1 MSKLAFVFPGQGSQK
16 VGMGSDLLDARPE
29 VFDRYLAAADAATGL
44 SIRQLALEGPLETLT
59 ETDAAQPA
67 IFAVSLAVLE
77 VAREMGIRPDFVA
90 GHSLGE
96 YTAAV
101 AAGALP
107 FEEGIRLVAERGRL
121 MAAAQSERPGAMA
134 AVMGLTLEQVDDVC
148 ALAAEHGVVAPANLN
163 TPTQI
168 VVSGED
174 AAVERVVALA
184 PEHGAEK
191 AVRLNVGAAFH
202 SELMKPVQERLATTM
217 ADLSWRDP
225 EVPMASNASGALVHS
240 ADGVREALIAQIAS
254 AVRWVECVETLV
266 AGGVTDTL
274 EVGPGRTL
282 TGLIRQIDR
291 DVEAAAADSPKKL
304 ESFSAKRAG

>member
-1 MSKLAFVFPGQGSQK
+1 MGKLAFVFPGQGSQK
-16 VGMGSDLLDARPE
+16 VGMGADLLEARPE
-29 VFDRYLAAADAATGL
+29 VFDRYLGPADDATGL
-44 SIRQLALEGPLETLT
+44 SIRTLALEGPLESLT

-77 VAREMGIRPDFVA
+77 IARELGLQPDFVA

-107 FEEGIRLVAERGRL
+107 FDEGIRLVAERGRL
-121 MAAAQSERPGAMA
+121 MAGAQSERPGAMA
-134 AVMGLTLEQVDDVC
+134 AVMGLSLGQVEQVC
-148 ALAAEHGVVAPANLN
+148 ADAADQGLVAPANLN

-168 VVSGED
+168 VVSGEE

-184 PEHGAEK
+184 PERGAEK

-202 SELMKPVQERLATTM
+202 SELMKPVQERLAITM
-217 ADLSWRDP
+217 DGLSWSDP
-225 EVPMASNASGALVHS
+225 SVPMASNASGALVDT
-240 ADGVREALIAQIAS
+240 ADGVRAALIAQIAS
-254 AVRWVECVETLV
+254 AVRWVECVETL
-266 AGGVTDTL
+266 AAKGVTETL
-274 EVGPGRTL
+274 EIGPGRTL
-282 TGLIRQIDR
+282 TGLVRQIDR

-304 ESFSAKRAG
+304 ESFLAKRA

>member
-1 MSKLAFVFPGQGSQK
+1 MGKLAFVFPGQGSQK
-16 VGMGSDLLDARPE
+16 VGMGSDLLEARPE
-29 VFDRYLAAADAATGL
+29 VFDRYLAAADEATGM
-44 SIRQLALEGPLETLT
+44 SIRQLALEGPIETLT

-77 VAREMGIRPDFVA
+77 VARELGLAPDFVA

-121 MAAAQSERPGAMA
+121 MAGAQSERPGAMA
-134 AVMGLTLEQVDDVC
+134 AVMGLGLDQVETLC
-148 ALAAEHGVVAPANLN
+148 AAAGSEGLVSPANLN

-168 VVSGED
+168 VVSGEE
-174 AAVERVVALA
+174 AAVDRAVELA

-202 SELMKPVQERLATTM
+202 SELMKPVQERLASTM
-217 ADLSWRDP
+217 EGLSWRDP
-225 EVPMASNASGALVHS
+225 DVPMASNASGALVHT
-240 ADGVREALIAQIAS
+240 ADEVRAALVAQIAS
-254 AVRWVECVETLV
+254 AVRWVECVQTLV
-266 AGGVTDTL
+266 ANGVTDTL

-282 TGLIRQIDR
+282 TGLVRQIDR
-291 DVEAAAADSPKKL
+291 EVEAAAADSPKKL
-304 ESFSAKRAG
+304 ESFVSKRDG

>member
-1 MSKLAFVFPGQGSQK
+1 MGKLAFVFPGQGSQK
-16 VGMGSDLLDARPE
+16 VGMGADLLEARPE
-29 VFDRYLAAADAATGL
+29 VFDRYLGSADDATGL
-44 SIRQLALEGPLETLT
+44 SIRTLALEGPLESLT

-77 VAREMGIRPDFVA
+77 IARELGLQPDFVA

-107 FEEGIRLVAERGRL
+107 FDEGTRLVAERGRL
-121 MAAAQSERPGAMA
+121 MARAQSERPGAMA
-134 AVMGLTLEQVDDVC
+134 AVMGLNLGQVEQVC
-148 ALAAEHGVVAPANLN
+148 ADAADQGLVAPANLN

-168 VVSGED
+168 VVSGEE

-184 PEHGAEK
+184 PERGAEK

-202 SELMKPVQERLATTM
+202 SELMKPVQERLAITM
-217 ADLSWRDP
+217 DGLSWSDP
-225 EVPMASNASGALVHS
+225 SVPMASNASGALVDT
-240 ADGVREALIAQIAS
+240 ADGVRAALIAQIAS
-254 AVRWVECVETLV
+254 AVRWVECVETL
-266 AGGVTDTL
+266 AAKGVTEAL
-274 EVGPGRTL
+274 EIGPGRTL
-282 TGLIRQIDR
+282 TGLVRQIDR

-304 ESFSAKRAG
+304 ESFLAKRA